1 MKYNE
6 ILVDFNFLVDL
17 DLAMFKF
24 IKTEYNNPKFV
35 DQKILSLQD
44 EKEIIQLLL
53 YRDSVN
59 VLETLIPKENTLE
72 MYKDIMNNKMDSLLK
87 YAKASDIFGLMIT
100 FLREGSS
107 VDVTVLCESKL
118 QADFIHS
125 LNPILKTT
133 VSSRKN
139 IALSKYNVIY
149 SKFYSDILKYNNVA
163 GKNIYIANAK
173 YNMEPGKNIPN
184 MAISTLVGDINI
196 IRTIDLYR
204 NIKYRKEYY
213 NG

>member
-204 NIKYRKEYY
+204 NIKYRKED
-213 NG
+213 

>member
-149 SKFYSDILKYNNVA
+149 SKFYSDILKYNKVA

-204 NIKYRKEYY
+204 NIKYRKED
-213 NG
+213 

>member
-6 ILVDFNFLVDL
+6 ILVDFNFLIDL

-24 IKTEYNNPKFV
+24 IKTEYNNPTFV
-35 DQKILSLQD
+35 EQKIISLQD
-44 EKEIIQLLL
+44 EKEIIKLLL

-204 NIKYRKEYY
+204 NIKYRKED
-213 NG
+213 

>member
-173 YNMEPGKNIPN
+173 YNMEPGKNMPN

-204 NIKYRKEYY
+204 NIKYRKED
-213 NG
+213 

>member
-53 YRDSVN
+53 YRDSLN

-204 NIKYRKEYY
+204 NIKYRKED
-213 NG
+213 

>member
-139 IALSKYNVIY
+139 IALYKYNVIY

-204 NIKYRKEYY
+204 NIKYRKED
-213 NG
+213 

>member
-184 MAISTLVGDINI
+184 IAISTLVGDINI

-204 NIKYRKEYY
+204 NIKYRKED
-213 NG
+213 

>member
-53 YRDSVN
+53 YRDTVN

-204 NIKYRKEYY
+204 NIKYRKED
-213 NG
+213 

>member
-107 VDVTVLCESKL
+107 VNVTVLCESKL

-204 NIKYRKEYY
+204 NIKYRKEE
-213 NG
+213 

>member
-107 VDVTVLCESKL
+107 VNVTVLCESKL

-204 NIKYRKEYY
+204 NIKYRKED
-213 NG
+213 

>member
-173 YNMEPGKNIPN
+173 YNMEPGKNMPN

-196 IRTIDLYR
+196 VRTIDLYR
-204 NIKYRKEYY
+204 NIKYRKED
-213 NG
+213 

>member
-44 EKEIIQLLL
+44 EKEIIKLLL

-173 YNMEPGKNIPN
+173 YNMEPGKNMPN

-196 IRTIDLYR
+196 VRTIDLYR
-204 NIKYRKEYY
+204 NIKYRKED
-213 NG
+213 

>member
-125 LNPILKTT
+125 SNPILKTT

-173 YNMEPGKNIPN
+173 YNMEPGKNMPN

-204 NIKYRKEYY
+204 NIKYRKED
-213 NG
+213 

>member
-1 MKYNE
+1 
-6 ILVDFNFLVDL
+6 
-17 DLAMFKF
+17 
-24 IKTEYNNPKFV
+24 
-35 DQKILSLQD
+35 
-44 EKEIIQLLL
+44 
-53 YRDSVN
+53 
-59 VLETLIPKENTLE
+59 

-149 SKFYSDILKYNNVA
+149 SKFYSDILKYNKVA

-204 NIKYRKEYY
+204 NIKYRKED
-213 NG
+213 

>member
-1 MKYNE
+1 MKLLIKY
-6 ILVDFNFLVDL
+6 FNFLVDL

-204 NIKYRKEYY
+204 NIKYRKED
-213 NG
+213 

>member
-72 MYKDIMNNKMDSLLK
+72 MYKDIMNNKMNSLLK

-204 NIKYRKEYY
+204 NIKYRKED
-213 NG
+213 

>member
-44 EKEIIQLLL
+44 EKEIIKLLL

-196 IRTIDLYR
+196 VRTIDLYR
-204 NIKYRKEYY
+204 NIKYRKED
-213 NG
+213 

>member
-24 IKTEYNNPKFV
+24 IKTEYNNPTFV
-35 DQKILSLQD
+35 DQKIISLQD
-44 EKEIIQLLL
+44 EKEIIKLLL

-184 MAISTLVGDINI
+184 MAISTLVGGINI

-204 NIKYRKEYY
+204 NIKYRKED
-213 NG
+213 

>member
-24 IKTEYNNPKFV
+24 IKTEYNNPTFV
-35 DQKILSLQD
+35 DQKIISLQD
-44 EKEIIQLLL
+44 EKEIIKLLL

-204 NIKYRKEYY
+204 NIKYRKED
-213 NG
+213 

>member
-173 YNMEPGKNIPN
+173 YNMELGKNIPN

-204 NIKYRKEYY
+204 NIKYRKED
-213 NG
+213 

>member
-6 ILVDFNFLVDL
+6 ILVDFNFLIDL

-24 IKTEYNNPKFV
+24 IKTEYNNPTFV
-35 DQKILSLQD
+35 DQKIISLQD
-44 EKEIIQLLL
+44 EKEIIKLLL

-204 NIKYRKEYY
+204 NIKYRKED
-213 NG
+213 

>member
-35 DQKILSLQD
+35 DQKIISLQD
-44 EKEIIQLLL
+44 EKEIIKLLL

-59 VLETLIPKENTLE
+59 VLEALIPKENTLE

-149 SKFYSDILKYNNVA
+149 SKFYSDILKYNKVA

-204 NIKYRKEYY
+204 NIKYRKED
-213 NG
+213 

>member
-44 EKEIIQLLL
+44 KKEIIQLLL

-204 NIKYRKEYY
+204 NIKYRKED
-213 NG
+213 